1 MSETI
6 SVRRLFQVVK
16 KRLWLLLASGIIG
29 GLVAGGI
36 TYFVLTAQ
44 YSAQAQLIVTL
55 AASETMSVNDID
67 TNLQLINTYKDM
79 VTGDLVMGEVSR
91 YLEAEESLVI
101 SKNEVRE
108 AIEVQQ
114 SQNSQMFSIVA
125 TSDQPEKA
133 ALLANTT
140 VEIFKKN
147 IKKILNLDRVS
158 IASYATANPVPV
170 FPVPQKMILIGG
182 VLGLVVGMITIFS
195 LEVLG
200 PRIKNQAYL
209 TDNYEVPI
217 LGRIPLTKS
226 RSSVVKKTMVAE
238 IRDSSVKDRGQS
250 EKDYGKKIMRGA
262 K

>member
-6 SVRRLFQVVK
+6 SVRRLFHVLR
-16 KRLWLLLASGIIG
+16 KRLWVLILSGGIG
-29 GLVAGGI
+29 VLGAAGI
-36 TYFVLTAQ
+36 TYFLLTAQ

-55 AASETMSVNDID
+55 ASSETMSVNDID

-91 YLEAEESLVI
+91 YLETEESLVM
-101 SKNEVRE
+101 SKGEVRE

-140 VEIFKKN
+140 VEIFQKN

-158 IASYATANPVPV
+158 IVSYASANSVPV
-170 FPVPQKMILIGG
+170 FPVPRRMLLIGG
-182 VLGLVVGMITIFS
+182 ALGLAIGIITIFA
-195 LEVLG
+195 LEILG
-200 PRIKNQAYL
+200 PRVKNQAYL
-209 TDNYEVPI
+209 LDNYEVPI
-217 LGRIPLTKS
+217 LGRIPQIKHDL
-226 RSSVVKKTMVAE
+226 RA
-238 IRDSSVKDRGQS
+238 DDRQQDAKAPSGNEASES
-250 EKDYGKKIMRGA
+250 EKEYIKKMIRGT

>member
-16 KRLWLLLASGIIG
+16 KRLLVLILSGVIG
-29 GLVAGGI
+29 GLGAAGI

-55 AASETMSVNDID
+55 ASSETMSVNEID
-67 TNLQLINTYKDM
+67 TNLQLINTYKDL

-91 YLEAEESLVI
+91 YLKTEESLNV
-101 SKNEVRE
+101 SKSEVRA

-170 FPVPQKMILIGG
+170 FPVPKKMLFIGI
-182 VLGLVVGMITIFS
+182 VLGFVIGIVLIFV
-195 LEVLG
+195 LEILG
-200 PRIKNQAYL
+200 PRVKNQAYL
-209 TDNYEVPI
+209 TDNYEVPL
-217 LGRIPLTKS
+217 LGRIPQ
-226 RSSVVKKTMVAE
+226 VKA
-238 IRDSSVKDRGQS
+238 SVKAERNAQGQPFQS
-250 EKDYGKKIMRGA
+250 STSEKEAAEKDYAKKMIRGA